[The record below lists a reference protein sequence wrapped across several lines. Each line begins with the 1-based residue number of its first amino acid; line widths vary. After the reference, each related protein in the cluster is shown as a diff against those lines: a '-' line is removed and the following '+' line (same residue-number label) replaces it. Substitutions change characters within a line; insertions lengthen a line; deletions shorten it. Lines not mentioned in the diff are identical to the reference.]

1 MLNVLY
7 VPDCPLLVLHKQQ
20 EHRGVFLFVLSP
32 FVDEVNL
39 CGRPYASDC
48 FNETRKLVEALL
60 AIGVEVVFALYPFIY
75 KHKPFFLFS
84 RALRPQPC
92 TC

>member
-7 VPDCPLLVLHKQQ
+7 VSDRSLWVLHKQQ
-20 EHRGVFLFVLSP
+20 VHRSVFLLILSP

-48 FNETRKLVEALL
+48 FYETRELVEALL
-60 AIGVEVVFALYPFIY
+60 AIGVEVIFALYPFVY
-75 KHKPFFLFS
+75 KHKPAYLFTC
-84 RALRPQPC
+84 APLPQPC